1 MLTRKGSIR
10 NAPTAPPLNVW
21 KKKRKIR
28 LIIPN
33 QKKAQTKPAE
43 TQPSSHSILYSCRS
57 PTGTCT

>member
-21 KKKRKIR
+21 EKKKIR

-43 TQPSSHSILYSCRS
+43 TQPSSHSIHFNCSS
-57 PTGTCT
+57 SF

>member
-21 KKKRKIR
+21 EKKKIR

-43 TQPSSHSILYSCRS
+43 TQPSSHSIL
-57 PTGTCT
+57 